1 MLGTSQNCT
10 NQKIELFN
18 PYDAEEEK
26 VEKNI
31 FLNELGLIEECD
43 DDSSTNKDDNWEDC
57 IDQDFPEELPAD
69 NELTENVSET
79 NK

>member
-1 MLGTSQNCT
+1 MD
-10 NQKIELFN
+10 LFN
-18 PYDAEEEK
+18 SYDPEEEK

-31 FLNELGLIEECD
+31 FLNELGLVEECD

-69 NELTENVSET
+69 NELTENVSKTE
-79 NK
+79 